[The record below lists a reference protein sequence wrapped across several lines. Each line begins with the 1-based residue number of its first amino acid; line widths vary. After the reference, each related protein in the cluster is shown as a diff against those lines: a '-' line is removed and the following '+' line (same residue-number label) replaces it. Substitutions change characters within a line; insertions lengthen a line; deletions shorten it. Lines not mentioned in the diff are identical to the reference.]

1 MTDNNFLTYSVK
13 IILQIF
19 GEILY
24 FPWWWYSTGFAR
36 WLIVLSKFWLN
47 LEKVLGLGVWVKNI
61 FVPMYGQRDL
71 ASRAI
76 SFVMRLIQIIIRG
89 LALLFCSAIILS
101 LAILWLALPVF
112 LIFAL
117 SYQL

>member
-1 MTDNNFLTYSVK
+1 MTENNFLIYAGK
-13 IILQIF
+13 IILQIL

-24 FPWWWYSTGFAR
+24 FPWWWYSTGLAR
-36 WLIVLSKFWLN
+36 LVVGLGKFWLN
-47 LEKVLGLGVWVKNI
+47 QEQVLGVGVWIKNI

-76 SFVMRLIQIIIRG
+76 SFVMRLIQIVIRG
-89 LALLFCSAIILS
+89 LALLFW
-101 LAILWLALPVF
+101 LAIALWLVVVWLAAPLF

-117 SYQL
+117 TYQL

>member
-1 MTDNNFLTYSVK
+1 MTDNNFLTYSLK
-13 IILQIF
+13 IILQIL

-24 FPWWWYSTGFAR
+24 FPWWWYSTGFWRWAR
-36 WLIVLSKFWLN
+36 DLSKFWLN
-47 LEKVLGLGVWVKNI
+47 QEKILGVSIWAKNI

-76 SFVMRLIQIIIRG
+76 SFVMRLIQVIVRG
-89 LALLFCSAIILS
+89 LALLFWLAVVLIL
-101 LAILWLALPVF
+101 AVLWLAWPLF
-112 LIFAL
+112 LLLAL